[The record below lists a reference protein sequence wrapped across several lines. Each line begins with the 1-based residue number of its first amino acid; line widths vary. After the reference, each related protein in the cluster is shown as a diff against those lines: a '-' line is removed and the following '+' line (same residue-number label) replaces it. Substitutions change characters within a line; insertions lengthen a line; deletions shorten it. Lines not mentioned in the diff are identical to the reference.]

1 MRLLYFFDFV
11 EFVTFE
17 QKSHLF
23 CRTCSSKNAENEKN
37 TKKLLTKFSFSG
49 KIYKLPQES
58 RCRSFLKR
66 EKNLKKVE
74 KTFKKGIDK
83 RERVWYN
90 NQAVA
95 QSDGE

>member
-1 MRLLYFFDFV
+1 M
-11 EFVTFE
+11 
-17 QKSHLF
+17 
-23 CRTCSSKNAENEKN
+23 AEN
-37 TKKLLTKFSFSG
+37 TA
-49 KIYKLPQES
+49 
-58 RCRSFLKR
+58 KR

-95 QSDGE
+95 QSGSKWSLKIEQQEMKYKTFKSMCNGSRTIQTRILLKQK